1 MEKEKKDWFTELFP
15 DVPPDYPPDLTIK
28 GEKPHRVTFEER
40 KPRVVTGG
48 YGKKTAVII
57 VTYKGERRSLYV
69 GSNVDLARQIN
80 NIWLSKNR
88 SLKGCTVDISK
99 MGKKGRN
106 WIYKVV
112 EVDES

>member
-1 MEKEKKDWFTELFP
+1 MEKEKRDWFTELFP
-15 DVPPDYPPDLTIK
+15 EVPPDYPPDLKIE
-28 GEKPHRVTFEER
+28 GGKPYRITFEEK
-40 KPRVVTGG
+40 KPRVVAGG

-80 NIWLSKNR
+80 NLWLRKSK
-88 SLKGCTVDISK
+88 SLKGCTVDIAK

-106 WIYKVV
+106 WLYKVA